1 MGPALSAADLD
12 ARAAR
17 AVDLARDAGAL
28 ALRMRGTLA
37 AADAKSPLD
46 FCTEADRAVE
56 NFLRDELVGAFGDQF
71 IGEEHGGDAGA
82 RVWVVDPIDGTAGYI
97 HGTPRWCVSIAF
109 VCDGEIEIGVIY
121 APVGDRLFVARRGG
135 GATLNG
141 DKISVSRLAH
151 GTAPIVELGWSE
163 RRPITDFCALL
174 QRLTAAGIEFRRH
187 GSGALGMAEAA
198 AGLSDGYVELHINA
212 WDVLAGILLVRE
224 AGGVVNDFLADDGL
238 RRGNMI
244 VATTPEIAHRVA
256 ECIKT

>member
-82 RVWVVDPIDGTAGYI
+82 RVWVVDPVDGTAGYI

-109 VCDGEIEIGVIY
+109 VCDGALVSLRGRSPARAAFASAACAFAL
-121 APVGDRLFVARRGG
+121 AP
-135 GATLNG
+135 
-141 DKISVSRLAH
+141 
-151 GTAPIVELGWSE
+151 
-163 RRPITDFCALL
+163 
-174 QRLTAAGIEFRRH
+174 
-187 GSGALGMAEAA
+187 
-198 AGLSDGYVELHINA
+198 GY
-212 WDVLAGILLVRE
+212 G
-224 AGGVVNDFLADDGL
+224 
-238 RRGNMI
+238 
-244 VATTPEIAHRVA
+244 
-256 ECIKT
+256 